1 MSKNESS
8 VRVNNFALTRQVMFA
23 KAFNDLSGRTKTMTL
38 YELETKNGR
47 IFKVVVTNAN
57 QEKRLFEVVEDN
69 KSKTYELF
77 CRVECINNGIHDIAS
92 FEKLA
97 DTLV

>member
-1 MSKNESS
+1 MMKI
-8 VRVNNFALTRQVMFA
+8 
-23 KAFNDLSGRTKTMTL
+23 

-47 IFKVVVTNAN
+47 VFRVAIQNPG
-57 QEKRLFEVVEDN
+57 QEKRLFKVIGDN
-69 KSKTYELF
+69 KKKDYEVF
-77 CRVECINNGIHDIAS
+77 SRVECTNNGIHDIAN

>member
-1 MSKNESS
+1 MIKI
-8 VRVNNFALTRQVMFA
+8 
-23 KAFNDLSGRTKTMTL
+23 
-38 YELETKNGR
+38 YELETRNGR
-47 IFKVVVTNAN
+47 VFRVVVENPG
-57 QEKRLFEVVEDN
+57 QEKRLSKVVEDN
-69 KSKTYELF
+69 KSKTYEVF

>member
-1 MSKNESS
+1 MKI
-8 VRVNNFALTRQVMFA
+8 
-23 KAFNDLSGRTKTMTL
+23 

-47 IFKVVVTNAN
+47 VFRVGVA
-57 QEKRLFEVVEDN
+57 N
-69 KSKTYELF
+69 KSQEVRLLRAANKVNTTKTYEVF
-77 CRVECINNGIHDIAS
+77 TRVEVVVSGIHDIKQ